1 MISRRGFLTGLIA
14 APAIVHAGNL
24 MPVKAVNWWGPPLW
38 PLRPFYVEYVFHVAP
53 ETLTLLQQRYVRT
66 QEQMKRCLYEG
77 GNVDFHPC

>member
-1 MISRRGFLTGLIA
+1 LISRRGFLTGLIA

-38 PLRPFYVEYVFHVAP
+38 
-53 ETLTLLQQRYVRT
+53 LLQQRYVRT

-77 GNVDFHPC
+77 GNVDFQPC